1 MHRPIYTSSTAGV
14 IPTSV
19 LRVAE
24 DLQQAL
30 ESAFV
35 LYQVPMSRL
44 MQYCCT
50 APQLFVLTKSL
61 SMSMRGE
68 VASDKVRCCM
78 QVDVT
83 FAGHDHKYERTCPVY
98 MKSCLAYDG
107 NGTAGGPMHVV
118 RSTHGR

>member
-35 LYQVPMSRL
+35 LYQVPMSKIK
-44 MQYCCT
+44 QYFCT
-50 APQLFVLTKSL
+50 ALCVHEIPEHV
-61 SMSMRGE
+61 
-68 VASDKVRCCM
+68 
-78 QVDVT
+78 
-83 FAGHDHKYERTCPVY
+83 HER
-98 MKSCLAYDG
+98 
-107 NGTAGGPMHVV
+107 
-118 RSTHGR
+118 

>member
-1 MHRPIYTSSTAGV
+1 
-14 IPTSV
+14 
-19 LRVAE
+19 
-24 DLQQAL
+24 
-30 ESAFV
+30 
-35 LYQVPMSRL
+35 
-44 MQYCCT
+44 
-50 APQLFVLTKSL
+50 
-61 SMSMRGE
+61 MRGE
-68 VASDKVRCCM
+68 VASDKVRYCM